1 MSRVTKSIWLWIQIV
16 VERSDAWVLDNL
28 RSRATLIA
36 ALIGTILLIW
46 GLVTHNPDLG
56 VEAVLAGAMGYV
68 IGFVPAVLGGLIIT
82 AIHFFSAGM
91 PVSSF
96 PVILIQ
102 IMGYTYIAWLGR
114 QHKHLAL
121 ERRTQLADAVHDA
134 KVVPWSFV
142 NEVRN
147 SLLAMRLLL
156 FVKKSETTEHAQL
169 QLIEDELLRLESLFG
184 KLDDSKQ

>member
-1 MSRVTKSIWLWIQIV
+1 MRRIIKSVWLWIQII
-16 VERSDAWVLDNL
+16 VERTDSWVLDNL

-36 ALIGTILLIW
+36 ALIGTVLLIW
-46 GLVTHNPDLG
+46 GIATHNPDLG
-56 VEAVLAGAMGYV
+56 IEAVLAGAMGYV
-68 IGFVPAVLGGLIIT
+68 VGFVPAVLGGLIIT
-82 AIHFFSAGM
+82 SIHFFREGM
-91 PVSSF
+91 PISNF

-114 QHKHLAL
+114 QHKHLAV
-121 ERRTQLADAVHDA
+121 ERRTQLADSIHDA

-156 FVKKSETTEHAQL
+156 FVKKNETAEHAQL
-169 QLIEDELLRLESLFG
+169 ELIEDELLRLE
-184 KLDDSKQ
+184 